1 MSWKLTFYKENDP
14 DLQKAKRANSWAEF
28 TAGQSPEA
36 SSSGKQANKLG
47 EWQAGGGVLG
57 ETQIWEVGGIRA
69 GRTLKHLSVRLL

>member
-1 MSWKLTFYKENDP
+1 MIQTCRRLKEP
-14 DLQKAKRANSWAEF
+14 IPGQNSQQDK
-28 TAGQSPEA
+28 GPEA